1 MSDDANK
8 LKRLKTGAFER
19 RFSLAKASMIASAR
33 FATGAAGSMFAPAE
47 EREAKRKRVM
57 AQQAEYLVSEL
68 GKLKGSIV
76 KIGQMMALYGEHF
89 LPEEITQALHRLNDN
104 TTALAW
110 PTMEAVLREE
120 LGERR
125 FNELEIDRE
134 PLGAASLAQVHRAR
148 RKSDGAEMVLK
159 IQYPGVASAIDSDLN
174 LVTQMLRLTKAV
186 PQTREFEEWLDEVRM
201 MMHREVNYPQ
211 EAETTR
217 LFHQYLKDDGRYI
230 VPKVYPEFCTPTIL
244 AMSFE
249 RGVPINSP
257 AVLQLPQERRNKLAE
272 AALEVCC
279 REVFQWGEMQTDPNF
294 GNYLVRLGDGHLVP
308 DVIIL
313 LDFGAVRDFPQN
325 LIQLARALSRAAFR
339 KDRDEMRQAMSTFDF
354 FAQMP
359 ENVREGF
366 IDLFFLTI
374 EPFSDLKSAP
384 REALTPDGR
393 YIWAKSRL
401 HMRVAALA
409 ARSAT
414 SRHFSVPPKEFMF
427 ISRKFMG
434 AYTFMT
440 VIDAQIY
447 ARALL
452 EPFVEP
458 NSQYDWWTGE
468 QHV

>member
-1 MSDDANK
+1 MSDDPHK

-19 RFSLAKASMIASAR
+19 RFSLAKASMIAGAR
-33 FATGAAGSMFAPAE
+33 FATGTAGSMFSPPE
-47 EREAKRKRVM
+47 EREARRKKVM

-89 LPEEITQALHRLNDN
+89 LPDEITHALHQLNDN
-104 TTALAW
+104 TAALAW
-110 PTMEAVLREE
+110 PTMEAVLREQ

-125 FNELEIDRE
+125 FNELDIDHE

-148 RKSDGAEMVLK
+148 RKSDGTEMVLK
-159 IQYPGVASAIDSDLN
+159 VQYPGVASAIDSDLN

-211 EAETTR
+211 EMETTR
-217 LFHQYLKDDGRYI
+217 LFQQYLKDDHRFA
-230 VPKVYPEFCTPTIL
+230 VPQVYPEYCTPTIL

-257 AVLQLPQERRNKLAE
+257 AVLQLPQERRNKIAE
-272 AALEVCC
+272 ASLDICC
-279 REVFQWGEMQTDPNF
+279 REVFIWGEMQTDPNF
-294 GNYLVRLGDGHLVP
+294 GNYLVRLGDGHMVP
-308 DVIIL
+308 DVIVL
-313 LDFGAVRDFPQN
+313 LDFGAVRDFPKD
-325 LIQLARALSRAAFR
+325 LIQLARDLSKAAFY
-339 KDRDEMRQAMSTFDF
+339 KDRDAMLAAMKTFTF
-354 FAQMP
+354 FANMP
-359 ENVREGF
+359 DSVKNTL
-366 IDLFFLTI
+366 IDVFFLAI
-374 EPFSDLKSAP
+374 EPFSDLKTAP
-384 REALTPDGR
+384 KEALTADGR

-401 HMRVAALA
+401 HLRAAAMA
-409 ARSAT
+409 AKSAA

-447 ARALL
+447 ARAIL
-452 EPFVEP
+452 EPYIESG
-458 NSQYDWWTGE
+458 SQYSWWNGE
-468 QHV
+468 